1 MDQDLQTV
9 KDGGTTY
16 APIQYGNL
24 AAIASWLDPD
34 QELVIEGSFR
44 LTPGKGRLGAISYNA
59 DGREQSQG
67 VEDEYGAIQT
77 VRTEDTQGL
86 LKLFKK
92 QSVAAGTAIILEEDD
107 SMPKLDFMLVF
118 RVGKRL
124 PASDAS
130 LISEL

>member
-16 APIQYGNL
+16 ATIQYGNL

-59 DGREQSQG
+59 DGREQFRG
-67 VEDEYGAIQT
+67 VEYEYGAIQT

-86 LKLFKK
+86 LTLFKK

-107 SMPKLDFMLVF
+107 SMAKLDFMLVSAKEN
-118 RVGKRL
+118 VYRL
-124 PASDAS
+124 PMRVQSRN
-130 LISEL
+130 